1 MSFDILFF
9 LEDGI
14 YFLSIF
20 CYNEDGDFFMLYTSL
35 ENKKIKDIK
44 KLNTKKYRDKTGL
57 FLVEGEHLVLEA
69 YKTGYIKELILEQDA
84 LLPLNVPTSY
94 VTNDILHALTELETP
109 SSMMAI
115 CEKKESEILGNRIL
129 MLDDIQDP
137 GNLGTIIRSAVAFH
151 IDTIVLGLGCVDL
164 YNSKTI
170 RASQGMLFHVNMIR
184 KSLIECIEELKKEG
198 YSIMG
203 TKVTHGKNI
212 KDIAKK
218 EKSVIIMG
226 NEGNGVKEDILDL
239 CDEYLYIPCNGVCES
254 LNVGVATSIILY
266 ELDK

>member
-1 MSFDILFF
+1 
-9 LEDGI
+9 
-14 YFLSIF
+14 
-20 CYNEDGDFFMLYTSL
+20 MLYTSL

-44 KLNTKKYRDKTGL
+44 KLNNKKYRDKTGL

-69 YKTGYIKELILEQDA
+69 YKTGYLKELILEQDT
-84 LLPLNVPTSY
+84 LFPLNVPISY

-109 SSMMAI
+109 SPTIAV
-115 CEKKESEILGNRIL
+115 CEKKESENLGNRIL

-151 IDTIVLGLGCVDL
+151 IDSIILGLGCVDL

-170 RASQGMLFHVNMIR
+170 RASQGMLFHINIIR
-184 KSLIECIEELKKEG
+184 KSLLECIQELKQKD
-198 YSIMG
+198 YHIMG
-203 TKVTHGKNI
+203 TKVTHGKNV
-212 KDIAKK
+212 KDIAKT

-226 NEGNGVKEDILDL
+226 NEGNGVSEDILDL
-239 CDEYLYIPCNGVCES
+239 CDEYLYIPCNDVCES
-254 LNVGVATSIILY
+254 LNVGVAASIILY